1 METLESSI
9 ELLPALPCP
18 KCKRVLSPW
27 KPMREIASATGFD
40 ECLRKCVAC
49 GIGLSNARMPGAE
62 TTIYRDPLDNV
73 PDELR
78 DGFIA
83 ALRASVNEL
92 NRENKLRKAAFST
105 SEDALTW
112 SYFEHLRR
120 TRRLARLNLLPTGR
134 EPLLVLWGSQVGQPS
149 SLRSAVPA
157 ALAEISRELRE
168 KPSQRT
174 EPDVVLDY
182 GRDGIAIIEVKH
194 RSGNEIKDQ
203 EYGGKEEGWNLY
215 LGNGPDY
222 ALHDP
227 DSARQL
233 GLYELTRNW
242 RFGCELRQRFD
253 RPVVVAN
260 LGPASLFQGRA
271 GRLLEAFETG
281 LKQDA
286 MQRFRRL
293 AWPDV
298 LEMAPPQGPLAGY
311 FTNKYPTCFA
321 AG

>member
-1 METLESSI
+1 METLESGV

-18 KCKRVLSPW
+18 KCRRVLAPSRAT
-27 KPMREIASATGFD
+27 REIASATGFD

-49 GIGLSNARMPGAE
+49 GIGLSNARTPGAE
-62 TTIYRDPLDNV
+62 TTIYRDPVDNV
-73 PDELR
+73 PEELR
-78 DGFIA
+78 DGFVE

-92 NRENKLRKAAFST
+92 NRDNKVRKAAFST

-120 TRRLARLNLLPTGR
+120 TRRLARLGLLPTSR
-134 EPLLVLWGSQVGQPS
+134 EPLLILWGSQVGQPS
-149 SLRSAVPA
+149 SLRSAIPA
-157 ALAEISRELRE
+157 ALAEVSRDLGEE
-168 KPSQRT
+168 PSKRT

-182 GRDGIAIIEVKH
+182 GRDGIAVIEVKH
-194 RSGNEIKDQ
+194 RSGNEEKDGS
-203 EYGGKEEGWNLY
+203 YAGWDRYVGAAADN
-215 LGNGPDY
+215 
-222 ALHDP
+222 AFHDP
-227 DSARQL
+227 VSMREL
-233 GLYELTRNW
+233 GLYELARNW

-260 LGPASLFQGRA
+260 LGPVSLFQGRA

-293 AWPDV
+293 AWHDV
-298 LEMAPPQGPLAGY
+298 LEMAPPQGPLAGH
-311 FTNKYPTCFA
+311 FAQKYPACFA

>member
-40 ECLRKCVAC
+40 ECLRKCVSC
-49 GIGLSNARMPGAE
+49 GIGLSNARTPGAE
-62 TTIYRDPLDNV
+62 TAIYRDPLDNV

-78 DGFIA
+78 DGFVE

-92 NRENKLRKAAFST
+92 NHENKLRKAAFST

-120 TRRLARLNLLPTGR
+120 TRRLARLGLLPTNR

-149 SLRSAVPA
+149 SLRSAIPA
-157 ALAEISRELRE
+157 ALAEISRDLGEE
-168 KPSQRT
+168 PSKRT

-182 GRDGIAIIEVKH
+182 GRDGIAVIEVKH
-194 RSGNEIKDQ
+194 RSANEEKDGS
-203 EYGGKEEGWNLY
+203 YAGWDRY
-215 LGNGPDY
+215 VTTMADGAFY
-222 ALHDP
+222 DP
-227 DSARQL
+227 VSTREL
-233 GLYELTRNW
+233 RLYELTRNW

-260 LGPASLFQGRA
+260 LGPVSLFEGRA

-281 LKQDA
+281 LKQDT

-298 LEMAPPQGPLAGY
+298 LEMAQPQGPLAAY
-311 FTNKYPTCFA
+311 FANKYPTCFA
-321 AG
+321 TG

>member
-1 METLESSI
+1 METLESSVAL
-9 ELLPALPCP
+9 LLPALPCP
-18 KCKRVLSPW
+18 KCKRVLAPSRAT
-27 KPMREIASATGFD
+27 REIASATSFD
-40 ECLRKCVAC
+40 ECLRKCVSC
-49 GIGLSNARMPGAE
+49 GIGLSNARTPGAE
-62 TTIYRDPLDNV
+62 TVIYRDPLDNV

-78 DGFIA
+78 DGFVE

-92 NRENKLRKAAFST
+92 NRDNKVRKAAFST

-120 TRRLARLNLLPTGR
+120 TRRLARLELLPTSR

-149 SLRSAVPA
+149 SLRSAIPA
-157 ALAEISRELRE
+157 ALLEISRDLAEE
-168 KPSQRT
+168 TSQRT

-182 GRDGIAIIEVKH
+182 GRDGLALIDVKH
-194 RSGNEIKDQ
+194 RSGNEEKDGS
-203 EYGGKEEGWNLY
+203 YAGWDRY
-215 LGNGPDY
+215 VGTTADEAFY
-222 ALHDP
+222 DP
-227 DSARQL
+227 VSTREL
-233 GLYELTRNW
+233 GLYELARNW
-242 RFGCELRQRFD
+242 RLGCELRQRFD

-298 LEMAPPQGPLAGY
+298 LEMASPQGPLVTY
-311 FTNKYPTCFA
+311 FTHKYPTCFT